1 MGKSLLA
8 YVLRKRRRSKK
19 NIYNERNT
27 DKGYDDDISDELVS
41 QLVWSVINQ
50 GKISNE
56 GKSYCFVTVFKV
68 NGAEYKVIAN
78 DKTKS
83 LIFYV
88 RKENSYGTQD
98 RRNI

>member
-1 MGKSLLA
+1 MKEI
-8 YVLRKRRRSKK
+8 RIK
-19 NIYNERNT
+19 
-27 DKGYDDDISDELVS
+27 YDEDISDELAS

-50 GKISNE
+50 GKISND
-56 GKSYCFVTVFKV
+56 GKCYCFVTVFKV

>member
-8 YVLRKRRRSKK
+8 YVLRKRRRSKETFIMK
-19 NIYNERNT
+19 EIRI
-27 DKGYDDDISDELVS
+27 KYDDDISDELVS

-56 GKSYCFVTVFKV
+56 GKSYCYVTVFKV
-68 NGAEYKVIAN
+68 NGMEYKVVAN

-83 LIFYV
+83 TMFYV
-88 RKENSYGTQD
+88 RRDKK
-98 RRNI
+98 

>member
-1 MGKSLLA
+1 MKE
-8 YVLRKRRRSKK
+8 LRIK
-19 NIYNERNT
+19 
-27 DKGYDDDISDELVS
+27 YDEDISDELAS

-68 NGAEYKVIAN
+68 NGTEYKVVAN

-83 LIFYV
+83 LMFYV
-88 RKENSYGTQD
+88 TKED
-98 RRNI
+98 